1 MGIWIVLNMKT
12 LLLKT
17 LSLLTGASKSV
28 LEFIIPILK
37 DSTANILK
45 ALLPIAVEVVSSLA
59 DSSASGDEKR
69 KIAGEKIKQ
78 AAIKEGVDASSR
90 AVNLA
95 IELALAKISK

>member
-1 MGIWIVLNMKT
+1 MKT

-45 ALLPIAVEVVSSLA
+45 ALLPIAIEVVSSLR
-59 DSSASGDEKR
+59 DSPSSGDEKR
-69 KIAGEKIKQ
+69 KIAVDQIKK
-78 AAIKEGVDASSR
+78 AAFKEGVDASSR
-90 AVNLA
+90 AINLA

>member
-1 MGIWIVLNMKT
+1 MKT

-45 ALLPIAVEVVSSLA
+45 ALLPIAVEVVSSLR
-59 DSSASGDEKR
+59 DSSSSGDEKR
-69 KIAGEKIKQ
+69 KIAVDQIKK
-78 AAIKEGVDASSR
+78 AALKEGVDASSR
-90 AVNLA
+90 AINLA

>member
-1 MGIWIVLNMKT
+1 MKT

-45 ALLPIAVEVVSSLA
+45 ALLPIAVDVVSSLR
-59 DSSASGDEKR
+59 DSSESGDQKR
-69 KIAGEKIKQ
+69 KIAAEQIKQ
-78 AAIKEGVDASSR
+78 TAIKEGVDASSR
-90 AVNLA
+90 AINLA

>member
-1 MGIWIVLNMKT
+1 MKT

-45 ALLPIAVEVVSSLA
+45 ALLPIAVEVVSSLR
-59 DSSASGDEKR
+59 DSSESGDQKR
-69 KIAGEKIKQ
+69 KIAAEQIKQ
-78 AAIKEGVDASSR
+78 VAIKEGVDASSR
-90 AVNLA
+90 AINLA

>member
-1 MGIWIVLNMKT
+1 MKT

-45 ALLPIAVEVVSSLA
+45 SLLPIAVDVVSSLR
-59 DSSASGDEKR
+59 DSSESGDQKR
-69 KIAGEKIKQ
+69 KIAAEQIKQ

-90 AVNLA
+90 AINLA

>member
-1 MGIWIVLNMKT
+1 MKT

-45 ALLPIAVEVVSSLA
+45 ALLPIAVEVVSSLR

-69 KIAGEKIKQ
+69 KIAGDQIKQ
-78 AAIKEGVDASSR
+78 TAIKEGVDASSR
-90 AVNLA
+90 AINLA

>member
-1 MGIWIVLNMKT
+1 MKT

-45 ALLPIAVEVVSSLA
+45 ALLPIAVDVVSSLR
-59 DSSASGDEKR
+59 DSSESGDQKR
-69 KIAGEKIKQ
+69 KIAAEQIKQ
-78 AAIKEGVDASSR
+78 VAFKEGVDASSR
-90 AVNLA
+90 VINLA

>member
-1 MGIWIVLNMKT
+1 MKT

-37 DSTANILK
+37 DSTASILK
-45 ALLPIAVEVVSSLA
+45 TILPIAMDVVSSLR
-59 DSSASGDEKR
+59 DSSESGDQKR
-69 KIAGEKIKQ
+69 KIAAEQIKQ
-78 AAIKEGVDASSR
+78 VAIKEGVDASTR
-90 AVNLA
+90 AINLA

>member
-1 MGIWIVLNMKT
+1 MKT

-17 LSLLTGASKSV
+17 LSLLTGASKSI

-45 ALLPIAVEVVSSLA
+45 ALLPIAVEVVSSLR

-69 KIAGEKIKQ
+69 KIAVDQIKQ
-78 AAIKEGVDASSR
+78 TALKEGVDASSR
-90 AVNLA
+90 AINLA

>member
-1 MGIWIVLNMKT
+1 MKT

-45 ALLPIAVEVVSSLA
+45 ALLPIAVEVVSSLR

-69 KIAGEKIKQ
+69 NIAVDQIKQ
-78 AAIKEGVDASSR
+78 IALKEGVDASSR
-90 AVNLA
+90 AINLA

>member
-1 MGIWIVLNMKT
+1 MKT

-45 ALLPIAVEVVSSLA
+45 ALLPIAVDVVSSLR
-59 DSSASGDEKR
+59 DSSESGDQKR
-69 KIAGEKIKQ
+69 KIAAEQIKQ

-90 AVNLA
+90 VINLA

>member
-1 MGIWIVLNMKT
+1 MKT

-45 ALLPIAVEVVSSLA
+45 ALLPIAVEVVSSLR

-69 KIAGEKIKQ
+69 KIAVEQIKQ
-78 AAIKEGVDASSR
+78 TAIKEGVDASSR
-90 AVNLA
+90 AINLA

>member
-1 MGIWIVLNMKT
+1 MKT

-45 ALLPIAVEVVSSLA
+45 ALLPIAVDVVSSLR
-59 DSSASGDEKR
+59 DSSESGDQKR
-69 KIAGEKIKQ
+69 KIAAEQIKQ

-90 AVNLA
+90 AINLA

>member
-1 MGIWIVLNMKT
+1 MKT

-17 LSLLTGASKSV
+17 LSLLTGASKSL

-45 ALLPIAVEVVSSLA
+45 ALLPIAVEVVSSLR
-59 DSSASGDEKR
+59 DSSSSGDEKR
-69 KIAGEKIKQ
+69 KIAVDQIKK
-78 AAIKEGVDASSR
+78 AALKEGVDASSR
-90 AVNLA
+90 AINLA

>member
-1 MGIWIVLNMKT
+1 MKT
-12 LLLKT
+12 LLIKT

-45 ALLPIAVEVVSSLA
+45 ALLPIAVDVVSSLR
-59 DSSASGDEKR
+59 DSSKSGDEKR
-69 KIAGEKIKQ
+69 KIAADQIKQ
-78 AAIKEGVDASSR
+78 IAFNEGVDASTR

-95 IELALAKISK
+95 IELALSRIGK

>member
-1 MGIWIVLNMKT
+1 MKSI
-12 LLLKT
+12 LIKT
-17 LSLLTGASKSV
+17 LSFLTGASRSV

-45 ALLPIAVEVVSSLA
+45 ALLPIAVEVVSSLR

-78 AAIKEGVDASSR
+78 AALKEGVDASTR

-95 IELALAKISK
+95 IELALSRIGK

>member
-1 MGIWIVLNMKT
+1 MKT

-45 ALLPIAVEVVSSLA
+45 ALLPIAVEVVSSLR

-69 KIAGEKIKQ
+69 KIAVDQIKQ
-78 AAIKEGVDASSR
+78 TALKEGVDVSSR
-90 AVNLA
+90 AINLA
-95 IELALAKISK
+95 IELVLAKISK

>member
-1 MGIWIVLNMKT
+1 MKT

-45 ALLPIAVEVVSSLA
+45 ALLPIAVDVVSSLR
-59 DSSASGDEKR
+59 DSPESGDQKR
-69 KIAGEKIKQ
+69 KIATEQIKQ

-90 AVNLA
+90 AINLA

>member
-1 MGIWIVLNMKT
+1 MKT

-45 ALLPIAVEVVSSLA
+45 ALLPIAVEVVSSLR

-69 KIAGEKIKQ
+69 KIAVDQIKQ
-78 AAIKEGVDASSR
+78 TAIKEGVDASSR
-90 AVNLA
+90 AINLA

>member
-1 MGIWIVLNMKT
+1 MKT
-12 LLLKT
+12 LLLKA

-69 KIAGEKIKQ
+69 KIAGERIKQ
-78 AAIKEGVDASSR
+78 IALKEGFDASTR

-95 IELALAKISK
+95 IELALSRISK

>member
-1 MGIWIVLNMKT
+1 MKT

-17 LSLLTGASKSV
+17 LSFLTGASKSV

-45 ALLPIAVEVVSSLA
+45 SLLPIAVEVVSSLV
-59 DSSASGDEKR
+59 DSSASGEEKR
-69 KIAGEKIKQ
+69 KMAGERIKQ
-78 AAIKEGVDASSR
+78 VAFKEGVDASSR
-90 AVNLA
+90 VINLA

>member
-1 MGIWIVLNMKT
+1 MKT

-45 ALLPIAVEVVSSLA
+45 ALLPIAVEVVSSLR

-69 KIAGEKIKQ
+69 KIAVDQIKQ
-78 AAIKEGVDASSR
+78 TALKEGVDASSR
-90 AVNLA
+90 AINLA

>member
-45 ALLPIAVEVVSSLA
+45 ALLPIAVEVVSSLR

-69 KIAGEKIKQ
+69 KIAVDQIKQ
-78 AAIKEGVDASSR
+78 TALKEGVDASSR
-90 AVNLA
+90 AINLA

>member
-1 MGIWIVLNMKT
+1 MKT

-17 LSLLTGASKSV
+17 LSLLTGASKFV

-45 ALLPIAVEVVSSLA
+45 ALLPIAVDVVSSLR
-59 DSSASGDEKR
+59 DSSESGDQKR
-69 KIAGEKIKQ
+69 KIAAEQIKQ

-90 AVNLA
+90 AINLA

>member
-1 MGIWIVLNMKT
+1 MKT

-95 IELALAKISK
+95 IELALANISK

>member
-1 MGIWIVLNMKT
+1 MKT

-45 ALLPIAVEVVSSLA
+45 ALLPIAVEVVSSLR

-69 KIAGEKIKQ
+69 KIAVDQIKQ
-78 AAIKEGVDASSR
+78 AALKEGVDASSR
-90 AVNLA
+90 AINLA

>member
-1 MGIWIVLNMKT
+1 MKT

-45 ALLPIAVEVVSSLA
+45 ALLPIAVEVVSSLR

-69 KIAGEKIKQ
+69 KMAGEKIKQ

-90 AVNLA
+90 VINLA
-95 IELALAKISK
+95 IELALANISK

>member
-1 MGIWIVLNMKT
+1 MKT

-78 AAIKEGVDASSR
+78 AAISEGVDASSR
-90 AVNLA
+90 AINLA
-95 IELALAKISK
+95 IELALANISK

>member
-1 MGIWIVLNMKT
+1 MKT
-12 LLLKT
+12 LLLKA

-28 LEFIIPILK
+28 LEFIIPILR

-69 KIAGEKIKQ
+69 KIAGEQIKQ

-90 AVNLA
+90 AINLA